1 MPASGRSPVSVLRRP
16 GDATPRRCATYV
28 DAVNTA
34 KRRVTTSAAH
44 GVLER
49 LRILISREI
58 LAAAESRRSDG
69 RLEFHDLLVLA
80 RTVLHDSDRARRSLH
95 DRYRC
100 LLLDEFQDTDPIQI
114 ELAVQIAGAID
125 GDERRAWSDV
135 LVESGRLFFVGDP
148 KQSIYRFRRA
158 DIELFLAARDRYG
171 ADDCLVRLSTNFRTV
186 EPIVNWVNQLFLQLM
201 PEENPGRQPK
211 YEPLTAYRQP
221 SAEGDHRPVR
231 LGGPHSRRDVPPTCA
246 TPRRLTS
253 PQSSPTCATAR
264 MPGRCS
270 TPSWA
275 RGGRGVSPT

>member
-34 KRRVTTSAAH
+34 KQRVTTSAAH

-135 LVESGRLFFVGDP
+135 VVESGRLFFVGDP

-158 DIELFLAARDRYG
+158 DIELFLAARDRFG

-186 EPIVNWVNQLFLQLM
+186 EPIVELGQRSCSLQLM
-201 PEENPGRQPK
+201 PEENPGQQPK
-211 YEPLTAYRQP
+211 YEPLAAYRQP
-221 SAEGDHRPVR
+221 SAAGDHRPVR
-231 LGGPHSRRDVPPTCA
+231 LGGPHSDGTCRRPA
-246 TPRRLTS
+246 RR
-253 PQSSPTCATAR
+253 
-264 MPGRCS
+264 
-270 TPSWA
+270 
-275 RGGRGVSPT
+275 RGG